1 MNWIDLTIL
10 GVLGLSVLIGLFR
23 GLVSEVLALV
33 IWVAAFW
40 VASLF
45 GPAVSAHLVV
55 ITMPMLRLA
64 AGYAL
69 CFVLVLVLGA
79 LLRFFVQ
86 RLLAST
92 GLSGTDRLFGMVFGF
107 ARGALIVCVLVFLCQ
122 FTSFT
127 REPMW
132 RQSVLLP
139 SFQSATIWLSQQ
151 VPPSVREHLNASS
164 ATEALRDHLN
174 PASVSSTLRG
184 QLDSPALSNALHG
197 SLNPASL
204 PEALRSRLPA
214 TISTPGATPAPATTV
229 SPSNHP

>member
-1 MNWIDLTIL
+1 MNRIDLTIL
-10 GVLGLSVLIGLFR
+10 GVLGLSVLIGLWR

-33 IWVAAFW
+33 IWIAAFW
-40 VASLF
+40 FAWQF
-45 GPAVSAHLVV
+45 GPTVSARLVM
-55 ITMPMLRLA
+55 ITMPMLREA
-64 AGYAL
+64 AGHVL

-132 RQSVLLP
+132 RQSLLLP
-139 SFQSATIWLSQQ
+139 PFQSATIWLGQQ
-151 VPPSVREHLNASS
+151 VPPSVRQHLDANAVSNS
-164 ATEALRDHLN
+164 LRDRLN

-184 QLDSPALSNALHG
+184 QLDSQALSNALHAH
-197 SLNPASL
+197 LDPAAL
-204 PEALRSRLPA
+204 PEALRSQLPA
-214 TISTPGATPAPATTV
+214 SISTPRATPAPAATV
-229 SPSNHP
+229 PPPNSP

>member
-10 GVLGLSVLIGLFR
+10 CVLGLSVLIGLFR

-40 VASLF
+40 VAWLF
-45 GPAVSAHLVV
+45 GPMVSARLVM
-55 ITMPMLRLA
+55 ITTPMLREA

-69 CFVLVLVLGA
+69 CFVVVLVLGA
-79 LLRFFVQ
+79 FLRFFVQ
-86 RLLAST
+86 RLLVST
-92 GLSGTDRLFGMVFGF
+92 GLSGTDRLLGMVFGF

-127 REPMW
+127 REPLW

-139 SFQSATIWLSQQ
+139 PFQNATIWLSQQ
-151 VPPSVREHLNASS
+151 VPPSVREHLNAAA
-164 ATEALRDHLN
+164 ATNSLRDHLN

-197 SLNPASL
+197 HLDPAAL
-204 PEALRSRLPA
+204 PEALRSQLPA
-214 TISTPGATPAPATTV
+214 TISTSGATPAPATTV
-229 SPSNHP
+229 SSSNSP